1 MSCFARLVLCRLRLG
16 GRDFVVDPAQISNWS
31 SMTLLLKPSEYK
43 GDKGTAVAGR
53 VVIMVTQEVKMKES
67 KSLAAS
73 PPGKGKGRGK
83 QAGQAGFSAKLEL
96 HLAGTD
102 SINEVVFVEAW
113 G

>member
-1 MSCFARLVLCRLRLG
+1 MSCFARLVLRRLRLG

-73 PPGKGKGRGK
+73 PPGKGKGREK
-83 QAGQAGFSAKLEL
+83 QASGFFCEARTTSGGHGL
-96 HLAGTD
+96 HQRGRLRG
-102 SINEVVFVEAW
+102 
-113 G
+113 GLG